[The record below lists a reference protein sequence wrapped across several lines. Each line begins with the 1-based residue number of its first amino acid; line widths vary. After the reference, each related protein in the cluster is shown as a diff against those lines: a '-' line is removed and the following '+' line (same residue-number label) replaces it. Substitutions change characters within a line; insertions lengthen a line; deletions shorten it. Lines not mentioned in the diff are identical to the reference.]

1 MVEVCHD
8 QLLLAVV
15 DWWGLAV
22 SASIG
27 MSGAPRCV
35 GQGQLGVSRTAY
47 NHDLHHQQHLDLVL
61 KVKIWVEETVLST
74 PQFNLKKFGVV
85 PIFNR
90 VYHNGFMTLIA
101 PHEDN
106 NRVGIYYYEFFQ
118 FKL

>member
-35 GQGQLGVSRTAY
+35 GQGELRVSRTAY

-61 KVKIWVEETVLST
+61 KVKMWVEETVLST
-74 PQFNLKKFGVV
+74 TIQRSLVSSPFLTMYV
-85 PIFNR
+85 P
-90 VYHNGFMTLIA
+90 VCTTMDL
-101 PHEDN
+101 
-106 NRVGIYYYEFFQ
+106 
-118 FKL
+118 

>member
-15 DWWGLAV
+15 DWWGLAI
-22 SASIG
+22 SPSIG

-61 KVKIWVEETVLST
+61 KVKMWVEETVLST
-74 PQFNLKKFGVV
+74 PQIKEVWC
-85 PIFNR
+85 
-90 VYHNGFMTLIA
+90 H
-101 PHEDN
+101 PH
-106 NRVGIYYYEFFQ
+106 F
-118 FKL
+118 

>member
-15 DWWGLAV
+15 DWWGLAI
-22 SASIG
+22 SPSIG

-61 KVKIWVEETVLST
+61 KVKMWVEETVLST
-74 PQFNLKKFGVV
+74 PQIKDVWCHPHFNH
-85 PIFNR
+85 
-90 VYHNGFMTLIA
+90 VYHNGFMILIA
-101 PHEDN
+101 PHEDH